1 MKGGMPEA
9 QAQAEHVQ
17 SVASLTEAIAVAW
30 PSATQ
35 VNAAWLAE
43 RFPLRRLVVGWVLP
57 PALTGLQED
66 LIVGVDAQY
75 PHSLPRFGLARK
87 PAPCEMPH
95 VEFDGVFCLIAGT
108 NSPAVPLAFG
118 HLNHMLEKA
127 VKLYATGASGANRDD
142 FLDEFVTYWT
152 LGSEKFYEVQAW
164 LKRKDETS
172 PIWFQQARRTL
183 FVGSSKEDAERLLKQ
198 RSIAVDRERLTE
210 GLLVHLD
217 EPLYPTDYPKNSR
230 ELLDLL
236 HRVAPEQLA
245 FIPKALGRSWQLLVV
260 LAFEWKGETMLGACF
275 VELKRSF
282 PHPRGHGQQLVSA
295 MWKRRFSSTFLYN
308 RIRNASF
315 PVHRAGVTR
324 IDSDFLLSRTTG
336 DRPPELSSATVAVFG
351 CGALGA
357 SIAMQLAQAGVR
369 KLVLFDGEFLTMQNI
384 GRHVLGTKY
393 VGMNKAKA
401 VKDELL
407 SRFVDLDV
415 DAMPLNW
422 DEAELDDKF
431 WSRVDIIVSA
441 TGDWLTDVKLNS
453 MIAEDLAP
461 PTVFTW
467 VERFA
472 LAGHSIYVASGS
484 GCLRCVTNAT
494 GDYAGQVSRLGGALP
509 REPGCGA
516 FYQPYSASDAS
527 VTVAMAARL
536 TLEALDGAHST
547 SVRKTWVGARTGF
560 VSTGAGIMP
569 DWYELLSEQDGFER
583 TYTATLQAEDLCSEC
598 Q

>member
-1 MKGGMPEA
+1 MPDA
-9 QAQAEHVQ
+9 HSLAEHKQ
-17 SVASLTEAIAVAW
+17 AIASLEDAIGAAW
-30 PSATQ
+30 PTATQ
-35 VNAAWLAE
+35 VNSAWLRE
-43 RFPLRRLVVGWVLP
+43 RFPHRGLVVGWVLP
-57 PALTGLQED
+57 PVLTGLQEN
-66 LIVGVDAQY
+66 LVVGVDAQY
-75 PHSLPRFGLARK
+75 PHSLPRFGLVRR

-95 VEFDGVFCLIAGT
+95 VESDGIFCLIAGI

-118 HLNHMLEKA
+118 HLNHMLDKA
-127 VKLYATGASGANRDD
+127 VKLYAMGSSGENRED

-172 PIWFQQARRTL
+172 PIWYQRVRRTL
-183 FVGSSKEDAERLLKQ
+183 FVASSKDDVGHVLRQ
-198 RSIAVDRERLTE
+198 RSIAVDKEQLTE

-217 EPLYPTDYPKNSR
+217 EPLYPADYPTNSL

-236 HRVAPEQLA
+236 HRVAPDQLT
-245 FIPKALGRSWQLLVV
+245 FVPKALKRTWQLLVMLV
-260 LAFEWKGETMLGACF
+260 FEWKGETMMGACF

-282 PHPRGHGQQLVSA
+282 PHPRGHGQQLVSGTR
-295 MWKRRFSSTFLYN
+295 KRRFSSTLLYR
-308 RIRNASF
+308 RIRDASF

-336 DRPPELSSATVAVFG
+336 ARPQALNNATVAVFG

-369 KLVLFDGEFLTMQNI
+369 KLVLADGEFLTLQNI

-393 VGMNKAKA
+393 VGMNKATA

-415 DAMPLNW
+415 DALPSNW

-431 WSRVDIIVSA
+431 WNRVDIIVSA
-441 TGDWLTDVKLNS
+441 TGDWLTDVKLNC
-453 MIAEDLAP
+453 MIVADRAP

-472 LAGHSIYVASGS
+472 LAGHSIYIVAGS

-494 GDYAGQVSRLGGALP
+494 GDYAGQVSRLGGMLP

-527 VTVAMAARL
+527 VTVAMATRL
-536 TLEALDGAHST
+536 TLEALSGAHFE
-547 SVRKTWVGARTGF
+547 SVCKTWVGAKTGF
-560 VSTGAGIMP
+560 ISTGAGIMP
-569 DWYELLSEQDGFER
+569 NWHQLLSEQGGFER
-583 TYTATLQAEDLCSEC
+583 TYTATLQAEDDCMEC

>member
-1 MKGGMPEA
+1 MPEA
-9 QAQAEHVQ
+9 QLPTEREQA
-17 SVASLTEAIAVAW
+17 VASLAETIAGAW

-35 VNAAWLAE
+35 VNNAWLRE
-43 RFPLRRLVVGWVLP
+43 RFPLRQLVVGWVLP

-66 LIVGVDAQY
+66 LVVGVDAQY

-87 PAPCEMPH
+87 PSPCEMPH
-95 VEFDGVFCLIAGT
+95 VEFDGIFCLIAGI

-118 HLNHMLEKA
+118 HLNHMLDKA
-127 VKLYATGASGANRDD
+127 VKLYAMGSSGENRED

-152 LGSEKFYEVQAW
+152 LGSEKFYGVQAW

-183 FVGSSKEDAERLLKQ
+183 FVASSKDDVERVLRQ
-198 RSIAVDRERLTE
+198 RSIAADKKKITE

-236 HRVAPEQLA
+236 HRVAPEQVG
-245 FIPKALGRSWQLLVV
+245 FVPKALGRSWKLLVL
-260 LAFEWKGETMLGACF
+260 LAFEWKGETMMGGCF

-295 MWKRRFSSTFLYN
+295 MRKRRFSSTLLYH
-308 RIRNASF
+308 RIRDASF

-336 DRPPELSSATVAVFG
+336 ERPQELSNATVAVFG

-357 SIAMQLAQAGVR
+357 SIAIQLAQAGVR
-369 KLVLFDGEFLTMQNI
+369 KLVLADGEFLTMQNI

-393 VGMNKAKA
+393 VGTNKATA

-407 SRFVDLDV
+407 SRFVDLEV
-415 DAMPLNW
+415 DAISSNW
-422 DEAELDDKF
+422 DEAELGDKL
-431 WSRVDIIVSA
+431 WNRVDIIVSA

-453 MIAEDLAP
+453 MIAADRAP

-472 LAGHSIYVASGS
+472 LAGHSVYVVSGS

-527 VTVAMAARL
+527 VTVAMATRL
-536 TLEALDGAHST
+536 TLEALGGAHFE
-547 SVRKTWVGARTGF
+547 SVRKTWVGAKTGF

-569 DWYELLSEQDGFER
+569 DWHELLSEQDGFER
-583 TYTATLQAEDLCSEC
+583 TYTATLQAADVCVEC

>member
-1 MKGGMPEA
+1 MPDAHSPAAHE
-9 QAQAEHVQ
+9 QA
-17 SVASLTEAIAVAW
+17 VASLAEAIAVAW
-30 PSATQ
+30 PSATK
-35 VNAAWLAE
+35 VDSVWLRE
-43 RFPLRRLVVGWVLP
+43 RFPLRKLVSGWILP

-66 LIVGVDAQY
+66 LVVGVDAQY
-75 PHSLPRFGLARK
+75 PHSLPRFGLVGK
-87 PAPCEMPH
+87 PASCEMPH
-95 VEFDGVFCLIAGT
+95 VEFDGIFCLVAGI

-118 HLNHMLEKA
+118 HLDHMLDKA
-127 VKLYATGASGANRDD
+127 VKLYASGSSGENRDD

-152 LGSEKFYEVQAW
+152 LGSEKFYEVEAW
-164 LKRKDETS
+164 LKSTNETA
-172 PIWFQQARRTL
+172 PIWFQKSRRTL
-183 FVGSSKEDAERLLKQ
+183 FVANSKDDVEFLLRQ
-198 RSIAVDRERLTE
+198 RSIAVDKEKLTK

-217 EPLYPTDYPKNSR
+217 GPLYPTGYPKNSR

-236 HRVAPEQLA
+236 RRVAPEQLD
-245 FIPKALGRSWQLLVV
+245 FVHKALGRSWQLLAV
-260 LAFEWKGETMLGACF
+260 LAFEWKGETMMGACL
-275 VELKRSF
+275 VELNRSF
-282 PHPRGHGQQLVSA
+282 PHPRGHGQQLVSG
-295 MWKRRFSSTFLYN
+295 MRKRRFSSTLLYR
-308 RIRNASF
+308 RISDASF

-336 DRPPELSSATVAVFG
+336 ARPRELDNATVAVFG

-369 KLVLFDGEFLTMQNI
+369 RLVLADGEFLTMQNI

-393 VGMNKAKA
+393 VGMNKAAA

-415 DAMPLNW
+415 EALQANW
-422 DEAELDDKF
+422 DKAELGDTF

-441 TGDWLTDVKLNS
+441 TGDWLTDVKLNG
-453 MIAEDLAP
+453 MIAADRAP

-472 LAGHSIYVASGS
+472 LAGHSIYVVSGS

-494 GDYAGQVSRLGGALP
+494 GDYAGQVSKLGGALP

-516 FYQPYSASDAS
+516 FYQPYSACDAS
-527 VTVAMAARL
+527 VTVAMATRL
-536 TLEALDGAHST
+536 TLEALGGMHDR
-547 SVRKTWVGARTGF
+547 SVRKTWVGAKTGF

-569 DWYELLSEQDGFER
+569 EWHELLSEQDGFER
-583 TYTATLQAEDLCSEC
+583 TYTASLQVEDVCVDC